1 MSRIGQ
7 APVSVTA
14 DELEAQ
20 LDEQPELLE
29 ALCNGSIDAFV
40 DAGPCP
46 RESTTVIDLSG
57 SQPVLIRQGRGS
69 VEGLF

>member
-1 MSRIGQ
+1 MKERLGRRQSMSRIGQ

-40 DAGPCP
+40 DFFELVPGVKVTGVSV
-46 RESTTVIDLSG
+46 RELST
-57 SQPVLIRQGRGS
+57 
-69 VEGLF
+69 